1 MELEL
6 SRPHHVTADF
16 VGEPGDRTF
25 YVQAA
30 EDAEVVSVLVE
41 KMQVSG
47 LADLLTRLLGQVGAE
62 PERIWD
68 IDGMRLQEPVVP
80 RWRAGAIAVGI
91 DPQLGHFV
99 IELTELVADE
109 EAREPDLV
117 RIWIDEDRARTL
129 AAHARWSV
137 EQGRPSCRLCGLA
150 MDPDGHVCPRSNGH
164 GPTARRDR

>member
-6 SRPHHVTADF
+6 SRPEHVTADF
-16 VGEPGDRTF
+16 VGEPGQRIF
-25 YVQAA
+25 YVQAI

-47 LADLLTRLLGQVGAE
+47 LADLLTRLLAQVDAE
-62 PERIWD
+62 PAKIWD
-68 IDGMRLQEPVVP
+68 IDSMRLREPVTP

-99 IELTELVADE
+99 IELSEFVSE
-109 EAREPDLV
+109 EEDREPDEI

-137 EQGRPSCRLCGLA
+137 NQGRPTCRLCGMP
-150 MDPDGHVCPRSNGH
+150 MDEDGHVCPRSNGH
-164 GPTARRDR
+164 GTAVR

>member
-1 MELEL
+1 MDLEL
-6 SRPHHVTADF
+6 SRPQHVTADF

-25 YVQAA
+25 FMQAI
-30 EDAEVVSVLVE
+30 EDAEIVSVLVE

-47 LADLLTRLLGQVGAE
+47 LADLLTRLLAQVDSE
-62 PERIWD
+62 PARVWD
-68 IDGMRLQEPVVP
+68 IEGMRLREPVEA

-99 IELTELVADE
+99 IELTEFVAEDE
-109 EAREPDLV
+109 DREPELV
-117 RIWIDEDRARTL
+117 RIWIDEDRARAL

-137 EQGRPSCRLCGLA
+137 EQGRPTCRLCGLP

-164 GPTARRDR
+164 RSEMAE

>member
-1 MELEL
+1 MDLEL
-6 SRPHHVTADF
+6 SRPEHVTADF

-25 YVQAA
+25 YVQAV

-47 LADLLTRLLGQVGAE
+47 LADLLTRLLAQVDAE

-68 IDGMRLQEPVVP
+68 IDGMRLREPVVP

-109 EAREPDLV
+109 DAREPELV
-117 RIWIDEDRARTL
+117 RIWIDEDRARAL

-164 GPTARRDR
+164 GAAMEDR